1 MRQPSWRRW
10 LGISLLGAGSVLGC
24 RHAEHECD
32 CCLATGRTVYMVPTP
47 QPAMVAA
54 NVKPMPSAPV
64 ETPKVETTSA
74 KNEALVDT
82 TPVKRLE
89 PTPATVTVPLVAGG
103 DGGSKTGTLE
113 LSTADAEAMG
123 VRPGYTPGALF
134 MPPK

>member
-1 MRQPSWRRW
+1 IPIKSLKLAINPHHRFNPVSGLRAGAISIKEDHMRQPSWRRW

-54 NVKPMPSAPV
+54 SPKPMPTAPV

-89 PTPATVTVPLVAGG
+89 
-103 DGGSKTGTLE
+103 
-113 LSTADAEAMG
+113 
-123 VRPGYTPGALF
+123 
-134 MPPK
+134 